1 MEVKSLRKRWIITG
15 VKRYVLLSLS
25 SQAVVWDTMTIY
37 LVSSHPASS
46 PLVIQSK
53 LHTWLLCRLK
63 ALFSTI
69 HNLRKGRPIAL
80 LYAIYVRSERKR
92 RSPSCGRDVLSFLGP
107 RT

>member
-1 MEVKSLRKRWIITG
+1 MEVKSLRKRWILVS

-63 ALFSTI
+63 ALLSTVSDSA
-69 HNLRKGRPIAL
+69 KGSNGLHSSHMQLIA
-80 LYAIYVRSERKR
+80 
-92 RSPSCGRDVLSFLGP
+92 DLSQIVISSIFNSAFHQVS
-107 RT
+107 TS